1 MSLPPDSVHKVSEF
15 HNVCSSTF
23 HSFMLLSLQVLYGCP
38 CRKGRVGLWVFFISE
53 GIHFG
58 EFLYSHSE
66 LLQVMCSILTVVS
79 CNVGSGSLK
88 KAPE

>member
-1 MSLPPDSVHKVSEF
+1 MSLPPDSVHEVSEF

-23 HSFMLLSLQVLYGCP
+23 RSVMLLSFQVLYGCP
-38 CRKGRVGLWVFFISE
+38 CRKGRVGLRVFFIGE

-66 LLQVMCSILTVVS
+66 LLQFMCSILTVVS
-79 CNVGSGSLK
+79 YNVGNGSLK
-88 KAPE
+88 TAQE